1 MSMQVDGAG
10 PAIDESQV
18 SQMTDGTQ
26 GMSLFSARLDDVQSM
41 SSILKTVS
49 FVQEAT
55 CEISKAGLKF
65 IVEHH
70 KSLEAKAFFQ
80 ASLFHSFYYADGD
93 DTTSFSV
100 NLGVLLECLSI
111 FGSSVSATLKMSYA
125 GYGSPLVL
133 LLEDGGIVTDCSI
146 RTSEPGELLGIDIR
160 QTEIPGNIIMKSH
173 WLAEVCVSPT
183 PSSYSLNRATS
194 RILRFQQPPICTA
207 SFSLP
212 VSSWRRC
219 INHGLTLSIRS

>member
-1 MSMQVDGAG
+1 MWCGRYDVVLGQSRGSLGVSLHLWVFSLCHSQ
-10 PAIDESQV
+10 DELRRV
-18 SQMTDGTQ
+18 
-26 GMSLFSARLDDVQSM
+26 R
-41 SSILKTVS
+41 
-49 FVQEAT
+49 ER
-55 CEISKAGLKF
+55 AGLHALNPTPSFTSPPKLA
-65 IVEHH
+65 EG
-70 KSLEAKAFFQ
+70 
-80 ASLFHSFYYADGD
+80 HSHTYR
-93 DTTSFSV
+93 
-100 NLGVLLECLSI
+100 
-111 FGSSVSATLKMSYA
+111 
-125 GYGSPLVL
+125 YGSPLVL